1 MNLPRFLVRLALP
14 VVLLAG
20 RGVAAPAAPE
30 TTPVELPGA
39 ESHVYRTGTPELR
52 LFVVKP
58 AGWTAGDKRPAL
70 VFFFGGGWT
79 TGTPAKSVFWA
90 KFAAS
95 LGMVGIAPDYRTK
108 GRHDTSPLVAVAD
121 ARAALRWVQDHAG
134 ELGIDPARIVVG
146 GNSAGGHVALWTAI
160 AHAPPGSDAATS
172 PATQPAALVLF
183 SAVSD
188 TSPATGYTPQRFGGE
203 ATALSPVH
211 QLDPHM
217 PPVLLFHG
225 DADTLVPPR
234 QALALRDR
242 LVATGNSCELHLIPG
257 GGHNFG
263 QDVPVWQE
271 KSRALMREFFA
282 RQRLLP

>member
-1 MNLPRFLVRLALP
+1 MKSVSALAR
-14 VVLLAG
+14 VLIALTVAAT
-20 RGVAAPAAPE
+20 RAVAAPAAPE
-30 TTPVELPGA
+30 ETPTALPGT
-39 ESHVYRTGTPELR
+39 EVHLYREGATPLR

-58 AGWTAGDKRPAL
+58 ADWKAGDKRAAL

-90 KFAAS
+90 KFAAD
-95 LGMVGIAPDYRTK
+95 LGLVGIAPDYRTK

-160 AHAPPGSDAATS
+160 AHAPPGSDPAES
-172 PATQPAALVLF
+172 PAIKPAALVLF
-183 SAVSD
+183 STVSD
-188 TSPATGYTPQRFGGE
+188 TSPATGYTPERFGAN

-217 PPVLLFHG
+217 PPLLAFHG

-242 LVATGNSCELHLIPG
+242 WLASGNRCELHLVPG

-263 QDVPVWQE
+263 QDVPAWQE
-271 KSRALMREFFA
+271 KSRELLREFLQ
-282 RQRLLP
+282 RQGLLP